1 MLFEFFKS
9 LFEADCFD
17 LNVNLLNLLHFKFRV
32 AIAQYT
38 FEQEDEEMDKN
49 LSN

>member
-17 LNVNLLNLLHFKFRV
+17 LNVNLLNFLHFNFRI
-32 AIAQYT
+32 AAAQYT
-38 FEQEDEEMDKN
+38 LQEDKEMDKN